1 MRLLFGVSVLALL
14 AGGLAFGVWRYQ
26 QQQHAVMAATEQ
38 RLNLVPKVRTA
49 TIKPSASTSLITL
62 PATTS
67 AFTTANIFARA
78 SGYIDKRNVDI
89 GDRVKAGE
97 LLAEITAPE
106 LDHQIAQAQAT
117 LKQTEATLQQNQANM
132 ELANVTWQRDKP
144 LVEKGWVTL
153 QQGDIDTKTLQ
164 AQQAAV
170 GVAQSNVAAQQS
182 QIAVLQQQKDYQK
195 VVAPFDGVVTQRN
208 IDVGSLVQADAT
220 SGTFMFTVMQTD
232 VIRTQ
237 VYVPQDQA
245 FGVAPGVEA
254 VVRVPELPN
263 RSFPGKV
270 TRIADAL
277 EPTTRTLLTE
287 IDVPNPERDVSG
299 KLWIGN
305 EAAGSDR
312 AGHQRVDAD
321 VETAKSLGQFL
332 HQHRKPGLRRR
343 VMRQVARRTR
353 MQRRQQQER
362 AGLLVRDQL
371 TRQLARKMESG
382 LEIDRMHLRPPLGGD
397 GHRMISLAP
406 RRRGAVHEMR
416 HSPDRGL
423 CLGQQRAARRG
434 IGEIADPGHRQF
446 RPGRGFGCG
455 GNRLPVHIGE
465 HRTHALTHKRLRDR
479 AADAVAR
486 TGDEGGLARAIEWHI
501 QQAHVGRLSQ
511 QILAAQYVRACA
523 GSNRHTGCTVRLLSR
538 LPKPS

>member
-1 MRLLFGVSVLALL
+1 MNEMTPTLDRDPESGGVEEKTAAERPRRRCWGGLLFGLGVLALL
-14 AGGLAFGVWRYQ
+14 AGGLALGAWRYQ
-26 QQQHAVMAATEQ
+26 QQEHNVMATTKQ
-38 RLNLVPKVRTA
+38 RLSMVPKVRTVA
-49 TIKPSASTSLITL
+49 VKASPSTTLITL

-144 LVEKGWVTL
+144 LVEKGWVTM

-170 GVAQSNVAAQQS
+170 GVAQSNVNAQQS

-220 SGTFMFTVMQTD
+220 TGTFMFTVMQTEM
-232 VIRTQ
+232 IRTQ

-254 VVRVPELPN
+254 VVRVPEMPG

-287 IDVPNPERDVSG
+287 VDVPNPDGALPSG
-299 KLWIGN
+299 IYCN
-305 EAAGSDR
+305 
-312 AGHQRVDAD
+312 
-321 VETAKSLGQFL
+321 VEL
-332 HQHRKPGLRRR
+332 HIPRKVPGLI
-343 VMRQVARRTR
+343 V
-353 MQRRQQQER
+353 
-362 AGLLVRDQL
+362 
-371 TRQLARKMESG
+371 
-382 LEIDRMHLRPPLGGD
+382 P
-397 GHRMISLAP
+397 
-406 RRRGAVHEMR
+406 
-416 HSPDRGL
+416 
-423 CLGQQRAARRG
+423 
-434 IGEIADPGHRQF
+434 
-446 RPGRGFGCG
+446 
-455 GNRLPVHIGE
+455 
-465 HRTHALTHKRLRDR
+465 
-479 AADAVAR
+479 ADAVVFNAD
-486 TGDEGGLARAIEWHI
+486 G
-501 QQAHVGRLSQ
+501 
-511 QILAAQYVRACA
+511 VRVAVVEN
-523 GSNRHTGCTVRLLSR
+523 GTVRFREVKLTR
-538 LPKPS
+538 DFGTTVEVNDGVKPGEQVILKQIVDREI

>member
-1 MRLLFGVSVLALL
+1 MNDMTPMLKTETEVETGEEKRAAERPRRGWARLLFGLGVLALL
-14 AGGLAFGVWRYQ
+14 AGGLAFGAWRYQ
-26 QQQHAVMAATEQ
+26 QQQHEVMAATEQ
-38 RLNLVPKVRTA
+38 RLNMVPKVRTA
-49 TIKPSASTSLITL
+49 AVKASPSTSLITL

-144 LVEKGWVTL
+144 LVEKGWITL

-170 GVAQSNVAAQQS
+170 GVAQSNVNAQQS

-220 SGTFMFTVMQTD
+220 TGTFMFTVMQTEM
-232 VIRTQ
+232 IRTQ

-263 RSFPGKV
+263 RSFPRQGDPH
-270 TRIADAL
+270 RRCARADDPDAADRDRRAKPRWRVAL
-277 EPTTRTLLTE
+277 RDLL
-287 IDVPNPERDVSG
+287 RG
-299 KLWIGN
+299 R
-305 EAAGSDR
+305 AAYSTQGPRPDR
-312 AGHQRVDAD
+312 
-321 VETAKSLGQFL
+321 S
-332 HQHRKPGLRRR
+332 RRR
-343 VMRQVARRTR
+343 HRVQRRRT
-353 MQRRQQQER
+353 
-362 AGLLVRDQL
+362 
-371 TRQLARKMESG
+371 AR
-382 LEIDRMHLRPPLGGD
+382 
-397 GHRMISLAP
+397 
-406 RRRGAVHEMR
+406 RRRGQGHCSLPQR
-416 HSPDRGL
+416 HGD
-423 CLGQQRAARRG
+423 AR
-434 IGEIADPGHRQF
+434 F
-446 RPGRGFGCG
+446 RHDGRG
-455 GNRLPVHIGE
+455 E
-465 HRTHALTHKRLRDR
+465 
-479 AADAVAR
+479 
-486 TGDEGGLARAIEWHI
+486 
-501 QQAHVGRLSQ
+501 
-511 QILAAQYVRACA
+511 
-523 GSNRHTGCTVRLLSR
+523 
-538 LPKPS
+538 

>member
-1 MRLLFGVSVLALL
+1 MNDMTPMLKTETEVGAGKEKRAPGRPRRGWVSLLFVVSVLALL

-287 IDVPNPERDVSG
+287 IDVPNPDGALPSG
-299 KLWIGN
+299 IYC
-305 EAAGSDR
+305 A
-312 AGHQRVDAD
+312 
-321 VETAKSLGQFL
+321 VEL
-332 HQHRKPGLRRR
+332 HIPRKVPGLIVPADAIVFNADGLR
-343 VMRQVARRTR
+343 VAVVDKGIVHFRNVTVTR
-353 MQRRQQQER
+353 DFGTTVEVND
-362 AGLLVRDQL
+362 A
-371 TRQLARKMESG
+371 
-382 LEIDRMHLRPPLGGD
+382 LRP
-397 GHRMISLAP
+397 
-406 RRRGAVHEMR
+406 
-416 HSPDRGL
+416 
-423 CLGQQRAARRG
+423 
-434 IGEIADPGHRQF
+434 
-446 RPGRGFGCG
+446 
-455 GNRLPVHIGE
+455 
-465 HRTHALTHKRLRDR
+465 
-479 AADAVAR
+479 
-486 TGDEGGLARAIEWHI
+486 GDEVILNPPVNLAEGSKVEA
-501 QQAHVGRLSQ
+501 QAEAPPPTS
-511 QILAAQYVRACA
+511 
-523 GSNRHTGCTVRLLSR
+523 
-538 LPKPS
+538 

>member
-1 MRLLFGVSVLALL
+1 MNDMTPMLKTETEVGAGEEKRAARRPRRGWGRLLLGLTVLALL
-14 AGGLAFGVWRYQ
+14 AGSLAFGVWRYQ

-67 AFTTANIFARA
+67 AFTTANVFARA

-170 GVAQSNVAAQQS
+170 GVAQSNVNAQQS

-254 VVRVPELPN
+254 VVRVPEMPN

-287 IDVPNPERDVSG
+287 IDVPNPDGTLPSG
-299 KLWIGN
+299 IYC
-305 EAAGSDR
+305 S
-312 AGHQRVDAD
+312 
-321 VETAKSLGQFL
+321 VEL
-332 HQHRKPGLRRR
+332 HIPRKVPGLI
-343 VMRQVARRTR
+343 V
-353 MQRRQQQER
+353 
-362 AGLLVRDQL
+362 
-371 TRQLARKMESG
+371 
-382 LEIDRMHLRPPLGGD
+382 P
-397 GHRMISLAP
+397 
-406 RRRGAVHEMR
+406 
-416 HSPDRGL
+416 
-423 CLGQQRAARRG
+423 
-434 IGEIADPGHRQF
+434 
-446 RPGRGFGCG
+446 
-455 GNRLPVHIGE
+455 
-465 HRTHALTHKRLRDR
+465 
-479 AADAVAR
+479 ADAIVFNADGLRVAVVDKGIVHFR
-486 TGDEGGLARAIEWHI
+486 NVTVTRDFGTTVEVNDALRSGDEVILNPPVNLAEGSKVEA
-501 QQAHVGRLSQ
+501 QAEAPPPTS
-511 QILAAQYVRACA
+511 
-523 GSNRHTGCTVRLLSR
+523 
-538 LPKPS
+538 

>member
-1 MRLLFGVSVLALL
+1 MNDMAPMLKTEVETGEEKRAAERPRRGWARLLFGLGVLALL
-14 AGGLAFGVWRYQ
+14 ASGLALGAWRYQ
-26 QQQHAVMAATEQ
+26 QQQHDVMAATEH
-38 RLNLVPKVRTA
+38 RLSMVPKVRTA
-49 TIKPSASTSLITL
+49 AVKASPGTMVVTL

-144 LVEKGWVTL
+144 LVEKGWITL

-170 GVAQSNVAAQQS
+170 GVAQSNVNAQQS

-220 SGTFMFTVMQTD
+220 TGTFMFTVMQTEI
-232 VIRTQ
+232 IRTQ

-254 VVRVPELPN
+254 VVRVPEMPN

-287 IDVPNPERDVSG
+287 IDVPNPDGALPSG
-299 KLWIGN
+299 IYC
-305 EAAGSDR
+305 A
-312 AGHQRVDAD
+312 
-321 VETAKSLGQFL
+321 VEL
-332 HQHRKPGLRRR
+332 HIPRKVPGLIVPADAIVFNADGLR
-343 VMRQVARRTR
+343 VAVVDKGIVRFRNVAVTR
-353 MQRRQQQER
+353 DFGTTVEVND
-362 AGLLVRDQL
+362 A
-371 TRQLARKMESG
+371 
-382 LEIDRMHLRPPLGGD
+382 LRPGD
-397 GHRMISLAP
+397 QVILNPPVDLA
-406 RRRGAVHEMR
+406 
-416 HSPDRGL
+416 D
-423 CLGQQRAARRG
+423 
-434 IGEIADPGHRQF
+434 
-446 RPGRGFGCG
+446 
-455 GNRLPVHIGE
+455 
-465 HRTHALTHKRLRDR
+465 
-479 AADAVAR
+479 
-486 TGDEGGLARAIEWHI
+486 
-501 QQAHVGRLSQ
+501 
-511 QILAAQYVRACA
+511 
-523 GSNRHTGCTVRLLSR
+523 GSKVEAEAEAPPPTS
-538 LPKPS
+538 

>member
-1 MRLLFGVSVLALL
+1 MNDMTPMLKTETEVGAGKEKRAPGRPRRGWVRLLFGVSVLALL

-67 AFTTANIFARA
+67 ALTTANIFARA

-153 QQGDIDTKTLQ
+153 QQGDIDTKTLL

-287 IDVPNPERDVSG
+287 IDVPNPDGALPSG
-299 KLWIGN
+299 IYC
-305 EAAGSDR
+305 A
-312 AGHQRVDAD
+312 
-321 VETAKSLGQFL
+321 VEL
-332 HQHRKPGLRRR
+332 HIPRKVPGLIVPADAIVFNADGLR
-343 VMRQVARRTR
+343 VAVVDKGIVHFRNVTVTR
-353 MQRRQQQER
+353 DFGTAVEVND
-362 AGLLVRDQL
+362 A
-371 TRQLARKMESG
+371 
-382 LEIDRMHLRPPLGGD
+382 LRP
-397 GHRMISLAP
+397 
-406 RRRGAVHEMR
+406 
-416 HSPDRGL
+416 
-423 CLGQQRAARRG
+423 
-434 IGEIADPGHRQF
+434 
-446 RPGRGFGCG
+446 
-455 GNRLPVHIGE
+455 
-465 HRTHALTHKRLRDR
+465 
-479 AADAVAR
+479 
-486 TGDEGGLARAIEWHI
+486 GDEVILNPPVNLAEGSKVEV
-501 QQAHVGRLSQ
+501 QAEAPPPTS
-511 QILAAQYVRACA
+511 
-523 GSNRHTGCTVRLLSR
+523 
-538 LPKPS
+538 

>member
-1 MRLLFGVSVLALL
+1 
-14 AGGLAFGVWRYQ
+14 
-26 QQQHAVMAATEQ
+26 MAATEQ
-38 RLNLVPKVRTA
+38 RLNMVPKVRTA
-49 TIKPSASTSLITL
+49 AVKASPSAMAVTL

-78 SGYIDKRNVDI
+78 SGYINKRNVDI

-144 LVEKGWVTL
+144 LVEKGWITL

-170 GVAQSNVAAQQS
+170 GVAQSNVNAQQA
-182 QIAVLQQQKDYQK
+182 QIAVLQQEKDYQK

-220 SGTFMFTVMQTD
+220 TGTFMFTVMQTEI
-232 VIRTQ
+232 IRTQ
-237 VYVPQDQA
+237 VYAPQDQA

-287 IDVPNPERDVSG
+287 IDVPNPDGALPSG
-299 KLWIGN
+299 IYC
-305 EAAGSDR
+305 A
-312 AGHQRVDAD
+312 
-321 VETAKSLGQFL
+321 VEL
-332 HQHRKPGLRRR
+332 HIPRKVPGLIVPADAIGFNTDGLR
-343 VMRQVARRTR
+343 VGVVDKGIVRFRNVTVTR
-353 MQRRQQQER
+353 DFGTTVEVND
-362 AGLLVRDQL
+362 A
-371 TRQLARKMESG
+371 
-382 LEIDRMHLRPPLGGD
+382 LRP
-397 GHRMISLAP
+397 
-406 RRRGAVHEMR
+406 
-416 HSPDRGL
+416 
-423 CLGQQRAARRG
+423 
-434 IGEIADPGHRQF
+434 
-446 RPGRGFGCG
+446 
-455 GNRLPVHIGE
+455 
-465 HRTHALTHKRLRDR
+465 
-479 AADAVAR
+479 
-486 TGDEGGLARAIEWHI
+486 GDEVILNPPVDLAEGSRVEA
-501 QQAHVGRLSQ
+501 QAEAPPPTS
-511 QILAAQYVRACA
+511 
-523 GSNRHTGCTVRLLSR
+523 
-538 LPKPS
+538 